1 MLKYNYKIFKKKF
14 RNILVIYIFIYIFVI
29 NFIVLAKNDLNIN
42 DIKENTNFNNK
53 LILLNDKIYYYKN
66 LEINYKIIDNFLD
79 LIKTDDRNFLF
90 LNFYNNFY
98 NLYLFYQQE
107 AYFWNFFR
115 NFNIKKI
122 YSFSD
127 FSEYIGSFYKEN
139 YICLIFDKFIFVF
152 ELNEKFNIKNAFK
165 YNIEDI
171 LKSIFKLNFKNIA
184 VLYSYNNKILTK
196 IDNSYFIFGIDFFN
210 NKILLK
216 LLKRISDSDKKNLF
230 IINQLFVDNSD
241 LVLYSFFEKINDEF
255 YYIVQD
261 IDDNCYYKVKAVNSY
276 ESNYIILDKID
287 KLLFIQDNNSIAIVY
302 DKDNFILIENCGFYV
317 SNIKFKNDFIFI
329 TLSNEGLI
337 FYKFN
342 KFNREV
348 NPLFSIKDV
357 IYAFRN
363 QNYIY
368 FVKKEESDYY
378 YYLYFINI
386 NSFIN
391 FFNNL
396 DNKKLKD
403 IDLEGNFTNFKLNFI
418 PEKFFVFN

>member
-79 LIKTDDRNFLF
+79 LIKTDNRYFLF

-98 NLYLFYQQE
+98 NLYLFYQRE
-107 AYFWNFFR
+107 FYFWNFFR
-115 NFNIKKI
+115 NFSIKKI

-139 YICLIFDKFIFVF
+139 YLFLIFDKFIFVF
-152 ELNEKFNIKNAFK
+152 ELNEKFNIKNVFK
-165 YNIEDI
+165 YNVEDI
-171 LKSIFKLNFKNIA
+171 VKSIFKLNFKNIA
-184 VLYSYNNKILTK
+184 VLYSYNNKILAK
-196 IDNSYFIFGIDFFN
+196 IDNDYFIFAVDFFN
-210 NKILLK
+210 NKIVLK

-230 IINQLFVDNSD
+230 IINQLFVDNYD

-329 TLSNEGLI
+329 TLSNEGLT
-337 FYKFN
+337 FCKFN

-368 FVKKEESDYY
+368 FIKKEDSDYY

-391 FFNNL
+391 FLNNSN
-396 DNKKLKD
+396 NKELKD
-403 IDLEGNFTNFKLNFI
+403 INIKINFTNLKLNFI

>member
-1 MLKYNYKIFKKKF
+1 M
-14 RNILVIYIFIYIFVI
+14 
-29 NFIVLAKNDLNIN
+29 A
-42 DIKENTNFNNK
+42 
-53 LILLNDKIYYYKN
+53 
-66 LEINYKIIDNFLD
+66 
-79 LIKTDDRNFLF
+79 
-90 LNFYNNFY
+90 
-98 NLYLFYQQE
+98 
-107 AYFWNFFR
+107 
-115 NFNIKKI
+115 
-122 YSFSD
+122 
-127 FSEYIGSFYKEN
+127 
-139 YICLIFDKFIFVF
+139 
-152 ELNEKFNIKNAFK
+152 
-165 YNIEDI
+165 
-171 LKSIFKLNFKNIA
+171 
-184 VLYSYNNKILTK
+184 K
-196 IDNSYFIFGIDFFN
+196 IDNDYFIFAVDFFN
-210 NKILLK
+210 NKIVLK

-230 IINQLFVDNSD
+230 IINQLFVDNYD

-329 TLSNEGLI
+329 TLSNEGLT

-368 FVKKEESDYY
+368 FIKKEDSDYY

-391 FFNNL
+391 FLNNSN
-396 DNKKLKD
+396 NKELKD
-403 IDLEGNFTNFKLNFI
+403 INIKINFTNLKLNFI